1 MKNTFSVRGGT
12 PVVNGVPIRQVLE
25 CKVESIQSTTTA
37 SIKFDIPNDYRFV
50 QREAVTFDF
59 GFALEALRQGKRARR
74 KGWNGKDMYIF
85 LANGDDL
92 TSCICSEDMPPC
104 TDSICIKT
112 ADDKIC
118 VGWLASQTDM
128 LAEDWTVVE

>member
-12 PVVNGVPIRQVLE
+12 PVVNGVPIRRVHE
-25 CKVESIQSTTTA
+25 CKIESTPTA
-37 SIKFDIPNDYRFV
+37 VTVGIKFDVPNGYRLV
-50 QREAVTFDF
+50 QRKSVTFDF
-59 GFALEALRQGKRARR
+59 GFALEALRHGKRVRR

-85 LANGDDL
+85 LAKSDDL

-104 TDSICIKT
+104 TDSICMKT

-118 VGWLASQTDM
+118 AGWLASQTDM